1 MAWFA
6 LAITMCSSHPLTS
19 FRFQHRISFMCVPY
33 IILRLLPTGKIAAT
47 LFSRKPG
54 FSLLPEG
61 LVPLLRIGRSR
72 DGSQARRFGLQLAL
86 QQTMGRL
93 QKQAL
98 NPAIGFG
105 GTRRQLSR
113 DFLRLREKRII
124 VDHI

>member
-61 LVPLLRIGRSR
+61 LDPLLRIGRSR
-72 DGSQARRFGLQLAL
+72 DGSQGLRLVLQLAL
-86 QQTMGRL
+86 QRTMGRL

-98 NPAIGFG
+98 DPAISFG
-105 GTRRQLSR
+105 GNRRQFSR
-113 DFLRLREKRII
+113 VFLRFRGNRII
-124 VDHI
+124 V